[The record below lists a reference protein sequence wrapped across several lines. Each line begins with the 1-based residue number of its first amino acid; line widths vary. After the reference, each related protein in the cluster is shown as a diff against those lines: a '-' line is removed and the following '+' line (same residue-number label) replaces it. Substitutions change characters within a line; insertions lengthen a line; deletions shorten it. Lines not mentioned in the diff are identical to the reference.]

1 MTKKILTMAMLS
13 ALILTS
19 CSENKT
25 QENSET
31 KPETPV
37 EKVETITSV
46 GENGKELQLDFNN
59 EERKVTLTFDGE
71 TIELLSEKPAS
82 GIWYKNDQYE
92 LTGKGNDLELKKN
105 GEVIFE
111 HKDDIVNYSVKNKDG
126 QTLDM
131 TFNNTENT
139 VKVYLDGGEQIDLK
153 GEKAAS
159 GIWYKNDQYELRGK
173 GENLEL
179 TKDGETVFIKLD
191 LKSNGYLSLP
201 N

>member
-13 ALILTS
+13 ALILSS
-19 CSENKT
+19 CSENTT

-31 KPETPV
+31 KTETTSDN
-37 EKVETITSV
+37 VETITSV
-46 GENGKELQLDFNN
+46 DENGKQLQLTFNN
-59 EERKVTLTFDGE
+59 TEGTATLIFEGE
-71 TIELLSEKPAS
+71 AIELTSEKPAS

-92 LTGKGNDLELKKN
+92 LRGKGNDLELQKEGKI
-105 GEVIFE
+105 VFT
-111 HKDDIVNYSVKNKDG
+111 HQDDIVHYSLKNKEG

-159 GIWYKNDQYELRGK
+159 GIWYKNDHFELRGK
-173 GENLEL
+173 GDNLEL
-179 TKDGETVFIKLD
+179 TKDGKTVFE
-191 LKSNGYLSLP
+191 N
-201 N
+201 

>member
-19 CSENKT
+19 CNESKPVA
-25 QENSET
+25 SLET
-31 KPETPV
+31 TTEVST

-46 GENGKELQLDFNN
+46 DENGKVLQLTFNN
-59 EERKVTLTFDGE
+59 TEGKVTLVFEGE

-82 GIWYKNDQYE
+82 GIWYKNSQYE
-92 LTGKGNDLELKKN
+92 LRGKGNDIELKKD
-105 GEVIFE
+105 GEVVFE
-111 HKDDIVNYSVKNKDG
+111 HQDDIVNYSLKNKIG

-139 VKVYLDGGEQIDLK
+139 VKVYLDGGEQIDLE

-173 GENLEL
+173 GDDLKL
-179 TKDGETVFIKLD
+179 TKNGETVFE
-191 LKSNGYLSLP
+191 N
-201 N
+201 